1 MYKIVCEK
9 KNRLTF
15 TRKIMGFESWTF
27 LDLGKFWTKKIIQNV
42 KCLESFKKSSKSK
55 KIKLLKPLTIFV

>member
-9 KNRLTF
+9 KNRL
-15 TRKIMGFESWTF
+15 
-27 LDLGKFWTKKIIQNV
+27 TKKIIQNV

-55 KIKLLKPLTIFV
+55 KIQLSKPITIFV